1 MIVSNF
7 VFLLLIFLAKD
18 IICAPFHIDAPSLAV
33 SNSSL
38 EAIGIAN
45 KINQHFESVNQNDNF
60 NEVTEVNVEPFGD
73 PNLGKSMIKLNLN
86 MNLEVENGKPQKM
99 TLPQGDLMLMFVPN
113 TRYSYFS
120 KHFQTTYI
128 ENYKEN

>member
-1 MIVSNF
+1 MFNYHV
-7 VFLLLIFLAKD
+7 VFLLIFLAKN

-45 KINQHFESVNQNDNF
+45 KINQHFESVNQNDIVF

-113 TRYSYFS
+113 TRYYRYFS
-120 KHFQTTYI
+120 KHFQFI
-128 ENYKEN
+128 

>member
-1 MIVSNF
+1 MFKCINVIL
-7 VFLLLIFLAKD
+7 VIFLPKN

-33 SNSSL
+33 TNGSL

-45 KINQHFESVNQNDNF
+45 KINQHFENAFQNGYQNDNQ
-60 NEVTEVNVEPFGD
+60 VTEVNIEPFGD
-73 PNLGKSMIKLNLN
+73 PNLGKSMIRLNLN

-113 TRYSYFS
+113 TR
-120 KHFQTTYI
+120 
-128 ENYKEN
+128 

>member
-1 MIVSNF
+1 MF
-7 VFLLLIFLAKD
+7 LLIFLAKN
-18 IICAPFHIDAPSLAV
+18 IICAPFHIDAPIVAV

-45 KINQHFESVNQNDNF
+45 KINQHFESVNQNDIF

-120 KHFQTTYI
+120 KHFQITYI
-128 ENYKEN
+128 KNYKEN

>member
-1 MIVSNF
+1 MI
-7 VFLLLIFLAKD
+7 LKYIYTILPIFLAKN
-18 IICAPFHIDAPSLAV
+18 IVCAPFHIDPPSLAV

-45 KINQHFESVNQNDNF
+45 KINQHFENVNQNDKF
-60 NEVTEVNVEPFGD
+60 NQVTEVNVEPFGD

-86 MNLEVENGKPQKM
+86 MNLEVDNGKPQKM

-113 TRYSYFS
+113 T
-120 KHFQTTYI
+120 Q
-128 ENYKEN
+128 

>member
-1 MIVSNF
+1 MIKYKFVS
-7 VFLLLIFLAKD
+7 LIILFLAKN

-60 NEVTEVNVEPFGD
+60 NEVTGPIF
-73 PNLGKSMIKLNLN
+73 P
-86 MNLEVENGKPQKM
+86 
-99 TLPQGDLMLMFVPN
+99 
-113 TRYSYFS
+113 
-120 KHFQTTYI
+120 
-128 ENYKEN
+128 